1 MSFENLSLIKDF
13 YFQAFVI
20 GILIS
25 ACTAMLGVE
34 VVLKKYS
41 MLGDG
46 LSHVSFGTLAV
57 AAAFGNARLEVAL
70 PIVIFVAFLLLQI
83 RQNSKINGDA
93 AVAIVSGS
101 FMAIGIFATRLE
113 NGSNT
118 DYNSYLTGSLFAIN
132 DDNFIFCVVL
142 TIIVIAIYILF
153 YNKIF
158 AVTFD
163 ESFSAATG
171 GMVGVYNF
179 IIASL
184 TAVTIVVGMRLIGA
198 LLISSLTVFPVVSS
212 LRLAKTYK
220 SCVVLAIVASVVSY
234 VGGFILSL
242 CTVDFQVPASSAIIF
257 CNLFVLAICWLL
269 SFLRRKGKLINLTMG
284 DTK

>member
-1 MSFENLSLIKDF
+1 MSLDNLYLIKDF
-13 YFQAFVI
+13 YFQAFVV
-20 GILIS
+20 GVLIS

-57 AAAFGNARLEVAL
+57 AASFGSARLEVAL
-70 PIVIFVAFLLLQI
+70 VVVVFVAFLLLQI

-132 DDNFIFCVVL
+132 DNNFLLCVVL
-142 TIIVIAIYILF
+142 SITVIVVYIMF

-163 ESFSAATG
+163 ENFSSATG
-171 GMVGVYNF
+171 GKVGVYNF

-184 TAVTIVVGMRLIGA
+184 TAVSIVVGMRLIGA

-220 SCVVLAIVASVVSY
+220 SCVLLAIVASVVAY
-234 VGGFILSL
+234 IGGFVLSL
-242 CTVDFQVPASSAIIF
+242 CAVSIQIPVSSAIIF
-257 CNLFVLAICWLL
+257 CNLIVLAVCYIF
-269 SFLRRKGKLINLTMG
+269 SSLRKRGKLV
-284 DTK
+284 K

>member
-1 MSFENLSLIKDF
+1 MSFDNLSLIKDF
-13 YFQAFVI
+13 YFQAFVV

-57 AAAFGNARLEVAL
+57 AASFGSARLEVAL
-70 PIVIFVAFLLLQI
+70 VVVVFVAFLLLQI

-132 DDNFIFCVVL
+132 DSNFLFCVVL
-142 TIIVIAIYILF
+142 SLIVILVYIMF

-163 ESFSAATG
+163 ENFTSATG
-171 GMVGVYNF
+171 GKVGVYNF

-198 LLISSLTVFPVVSS
+198 LLISSLAVFPVVSS

-220 SCVVLAIVASVVSY
+220 TCVVFAVIASVFAY
-234 VGGFILSL
+234 ICGFILSL
-242 CTVDFQVPASSAIIF
+242 CVVSVQIPASSAIIF
-257 CNLFVLAICWLL
+257 SNLLVLAICYIISLL
-269 SFLRRKGKLINLTMG
+269 RKRGRLVQC
-284 DTK
+284 

>member
-1 MSFENLSLIKDF
+1 MVLENLVLIKDF
-13 YFQAFVI
+13 YLQAFVV

-25 ACTAMLGVE
+25 VCTAMLGVE

-57 AAAFGNARLEVAL
+57 AATFGHARLEIALIVA
-70 PIVIFVAFLLLQI
+70 IIVAFLLLRI

-93 AVAIVSGS
+93 AVAVVSGT
-101 FMAIGIFATRLE
+101 FMALGIFATRLE
-113 NGSNT
+113 NGANT

-132 DDNFIFCVVL
+132 NDNFVFCVCVSL
-142 TIIVIAIYILF
+142 IVIIVYILF

-163 ESFSAATG
+163 EDFCQATG
-171 GMVGVYNF
+171 GRAGMYNF
-179 IIASL
+179 IIAAL
-184 TAVTIVVGMRLIGA
+184 TAVTIVIGMRLIGA

-212 LRLAKTYK
+212 LRVSKTYK
-220 SCVVLAIVASVVSY
+220 GCVTVAIIVSLISY
-234 VGGFILSL
+234 VLGFIISL
-242 CTVDFQVPASSAIIF
+242 CVETVQVPVSSAIIL
-257 CNLFVLAICWLL
+257 CNLITLLIC
-269 SFLRRKGKLINLTMG
+269 FLYSSIRKRAVNK
-284 DTK
+284 

>member
-1 MSFENLSLIKDF
+1 MSIENISLIKDF
-13 YFQAFVI
+13 YFQAFVV
-20 GILIS
+20 GILI
-25 ACTAMLGVE
+25 AICTAVLGVE

-57 AAAFGNARLEVAL
+57 AAGFGHVRIEIAL
-70 PIVIFVAFLLLQI
+70 IVVVFVAFLLLQI

-132 DDNFIFCVVL
+132 DNNFYLCVALALLV
-142 TIIVIAIYILF
+142 IIVYIIF

-163 ESFSAATG
+163 ENFSAATG
-171 GMVGVYNF
+171 GKVGVYNF

-184 TAVTIVVGMRLIGA
+184 TAVTIVIGMRLIGA

-212 LRLAKTYK
+212 LRLAKTYRG
-220 SCVVLAIVASVVSY
+220 CVVFAAVASVISFVS
-234 VGGFILSL
+234 GFVLSL
-242 CTVDFQVPASSAIIF
+242 CTVKIQVPASSAIIF
-257 CNLFVLAICWLL
+257 CNLVVLVVCSIVSALRKRGRL
-269 SFLRRKGKLINLTMG
+269 SKI
-284 DTK
+284 TKRSY